1 MSKKIKAVIILS
13 GEWMGKMEDN
23 GSVVTVPIAFYVN
36 VILLLGKK
44 IHRNERFIKYYLI
57 SHIS

>member
-1 MSKKIKAVIILS
+1 
-13 GEWMGKMEDN
+13 MGKMEDN